1 MATYNQHVTYRKDGV
16 ESTRV
21 IVAANPATAQR
32 KLRED
37 IGDYEHIKTL
47 TTIPSVTSIWFNYV
61 S

>member
-32 KLRED
+32 KLREE

-47 TTIPSVTSIWFNYV
+47 TTVPSVTSI
-61 S
+61 